1 MFCPKCGKETSVTN
15 KFCTECG
22 ESLKNIIQDNS
33 RTTRNDEI
41 YLGGTASIHLRKGK
55 LGTKG
60 YGVYATNKRIFGT
73 RNWNISLKSDV
84 SFLLGGVIGHLVLD
98 KTTKSLTDES
108 VKPIEELE
116 RNKDFEVKKEDIA
129 LIEWKKVN
137 LWDGGHLLIKTKSKE
152 EFFVGGDGKQEF
164 EYLLS
169 LMQKFYPE
177 MLTIK

>member
-1 MFCPKCGKETSVTN
+1 MFCTACGKEISDAN
-15 KFCTECG
+15 KFCPECG
-22 ESLKNIIQDNS
+22 ESQKNSIQDTP
-33 RTTRNDEI
+33 RTTINDEI

-73 RNWNISLKSDV
+73 RNMDIILKSHV
-84 SFLLGGVIGHLVLD
+84 TAFLGGTIGHLVLD
-98 KTTKSLTDES
+98 KTTRSLIDES
-108 VKPIEELE
+108 IKPIEELE
-116 RNKDFEVKKEDIA
+116 RNADFEVKKEDIA

-137 LWDGGHLLIKTKSKE
+137 LWDGGRLLIKTKSKE

-177 MLTIK
+177 VLRI